1 MSVAILV
8 IFYFIKSRFTFKT
21 VCVHHFRY
29 ATHTR
34 QRRSLGSNLKPPLNV
49 FFFKTKILARWHVS
63 VYLSFCFYRSIR
75 SLSVF
80 YAVKCAYFA
89 P

>member
-34 QRRSLGSNLKPPLNV
+34 QRRSLGSNFKPPLNV
-49 FFFKTKILARWHVS
+49 FFLKQKF
-63 VYLSFCFYRSIR
+63 
-75 SLSVF
+75 
-80 YAVKCAYFA
+80 
-89 P
+89 